1 MTPYQATRRNHQGRL
16 RVADSFSRRNIAM
29 PYLRTFKTALL
40 AVCAAVLACGAQ
52 AQAPLRI
59 GAINPYS
66 GPLALYGD
74 ELARGYQLAVDE
86 RNAKG
91 GVLGRKVELVRGDA
105 ANPQQGIAAVDRLV
119 TRDKVDLFIGTY
131 ISAVSNAASD
141 AAQRYGKLYWDT
153 NALAADLTERGL
165 PNFIRVGPNAMTFA
179 DMSVRAIVDLIP
191 PAVGKQPRDVS
202 VWIEH
207 EDSIYGK
214 SIGDSQKKL
223 LDAKGVKVLGQ
234 GAHNFKAADLTDV
247 VLRTK
252 RTNPDIWLITGY
264 VPDINLLLKTAREQG
279 FKPPVILLVGT
290 GDTGETLDALGAE
303 FLEGVLVASYP
314 RPDISEKYGPG
325 AAAFLAEY
333 RKAHNRD
340 PIAPQSLTAY
350 TGMKIL
356 LEAIDAAGSTDVEKV
371 RAAAAKM
378 DKPLNTYPSGVGVKF
393 DDKFQNTRAAITV
406 IQWQGGKQVT
416 VFPEQA
422 RAAAV
427 ALKNTPRK
435 Q

>member
-1 MTPYQATRRNHQGRL
+1 MIRAAIVTAAATLLG
-16 RVADSFSRRNIAM
+16 F
-29 PYLRTFKTALL
+29 AL
-40 AVCAAVLACGAQ
+40 APHANAQ
-52 AQAPLRI
+52 DTVKV

-86 RNAKG
+86 KNAKG
-91 GVLGRKVELVRGDA
+91 GLLGKKVELVRGDA
-105 ANPQQGIAAVDRLV
+105 GNPQQGIATVDQLV

-141 AAQRYGKLYWDT
+141 AAQRHGKLYWDT
-153 NALAADLTERGL
+153 NALASDLTERGL
-165 PNFIRVGPNAMTFA
+165 PNFIRVGPNAPAFA
-179 DMSVRAIVDLIP
+179 EMSVRALTELIP
-191 PAVGKQPRDVS
+191 PALGKQPKDVS

-214 SIGDSQKKL
+214 SIGDAQKKL
-223 LDAKGVKVLGQ
+223 LDSKGIKVLQQ

-252 RTNPDIWLITGY
+252 RANPDIWVITGY
-264 VPDINLLLKTAREQG
+264 VPDINLLLKTAREQA

-290 GDTGETLDALGAE
+290 GDTGETLDAIGAE
-303 FLEGVLVASYP
+303 FLEGVMVVSYP

-325 AAAFLAEY
+325 ASAFLASY
-333 RKAHNRD
+333 RKAYNRD

-356 LEAIDAAGSTDVEKV
+356 LETVEAANSTDVQKV

-378 DKPLNTYPSGVGVKF
+378 DKPLNTYPSGAGVKF
-393 DDKFQNTRAAITV
+393 DDKFQNTRPAITV
-406 IQWQGGKQVT
+406 IQWQGGKQTT
-416 VFPEQA
+416 VFPPEA
-422 RAAAV
+422 RASAV
-427 ALKNTPRK
+427 TLKNTPRK